1 MNAASPGV
9 SLPQVQELPPIL
21 LKTPTR
27 PSGLSHLGKT
37 CGAVFTITDV
47 HFIPSLQNNET
58 REKGVFTGFSY

>member
-27 PSGLSHLGKT
+27 SPGLRNLHTT

-47 HFIPSLQNNET
+47 HFIPTLQNNET